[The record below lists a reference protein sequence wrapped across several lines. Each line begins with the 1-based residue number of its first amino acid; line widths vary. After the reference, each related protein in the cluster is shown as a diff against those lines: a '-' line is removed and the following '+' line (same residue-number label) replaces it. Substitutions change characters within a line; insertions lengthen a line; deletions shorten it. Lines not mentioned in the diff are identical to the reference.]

1 MTASIRSFGT
11 LLALAALGGCGRGE
25 QAGSTT
31 SDSTARNLTL
41 AAPESTAATG
51 DVAPPA
57 PAAEPS
63 AAAVPATRPPAAQPA
78 TAAPRQASARPAAPT
93 SYTLAAGARLHL
105 SVTDTITSRTAKN
118 GDSFVATVVE
128 DMTDSQGRVMVP
140 AGATVQGTILEVKP
154 APDPY
159 TAGTLRLALTSLT
172 VRGQSYPLQAAIDSL
187 ETVRQGRGV
196 TAGDAGKVAAGAAAG
211 AVLGRI
217 VGGNRTGT
225 IIGGVVGAAAG
236 AGVAH
241 NTKDSDV
248 VLPAGAHILA
258 TLGQALTIAA
268 R

>member
-1 MTASIRSFGT
+1 MYAEMRSIAAV
-11 LLALAALGGCGRGE
+11 LATAALVSCARGE
-25 QAGSTT
+25 QAGAATA
-31 SDSTARNLTL
+31 DSTARNLTL
-41 AAPESTAATG
+41 ASPESTAVGG
-51 DVAPPA
+51 DVAPA
-57 PAAEPS
+57 PAAEPP
-63 AAAVPATRPPAAQPA
+63 AAAPAPRPAARPPAPRPA
-78 TAAPRQASARPAAPT
+78 ATRPAAPT
-93 SYTLAAGARLHL
+93 SFTLGTGTRLHMG
-105 SVTDTITSRTAKN
+105 VTDTITSRTAKA
-118 GDSFVATVVE
+118 GDSFTATVVE
-128 DMTDSQGRVMVP
+128 DITDASGRVMVP
-140 AGATVQGTILEVKP
+140 AGSAVRGTIAEVKA

-159 TAGTLRLALTSLT
+159 TPGTLRLSLSTLT
-172 VRGQSYPLQAAIDSL
+172 VRGETYSINATIDSL

-217 VGGNRTGT
+217 VGGNKTGT

-258 TLGQALTIAA
+258 RLDQAVTIAA

>member
-1 MTASIRSFGT
+1 MTSEIRT
-11 LLALAALGGCGRGE
+11 LAAILALVAVSACGRGE
-25 QAGSTT
+25 RAESAA
-31 SDSTARNLTL
+31 DSTARNLTL
-41 AAPESTAATG
+41 ATPESTAVTG
-51 DVAPPA
+51 DV
-57 PAAEPS
+57 
-63 AAAVPATRPPAAQPA
+63 PPAATEEQPA
-78 TAAPRQASARPAAPT
+78 APALRTETPAPRPAAPRPAAPRPAAPAT
-93 SYTLAAGARLHL
+93 YTVAAGTRLHL
-105 SVTDTITSRTAKN
+105 GVTDTITSRTAKA
-118 GDSFVATVVE
+118 GDAFTATVVE
-128 DMTDSQGRVMVP
+128 DITDAAGRVVVP
-140 AGATVQGTILEVKP
+140 AGATVQGTIVEVKP

-159 TAGTLRLALTSLT
+159 TPGTLRLGLSSLT
-172 VRGQSYPLQAAIDSL
+172 VRGQSYALNATIDSL

-217 VGGNRTGT
+217 VGGNKTGT

-258 TLGQALTIAA
+258 TLAEALTIAA

>member
-1 MTASIRSFGT
+1 MTADIRT
-11 LLALAALGGCGRGE
+11 LAAVLATVAFVACARGD
-25 QAGSTT
+25 QAGNANA
-31 SDSTARNLTL
+31 DSTARNLTL
-41 AAPESTAATG
+41 ATPESTAVAG

-57 PAAEPS
+57 NPTPAATTP
-63 AAAVPATRPPAAQPA
+63 AAAP
-78 TAAPRQASARPAAPT
+78 APRTTAPAPRPTPARPTAPT
-93 SYTLAAGARLHL
+93 SYTLAAGTRLHL
-105 SVTDTITSRTAKN
+105 GVTDTITSRSAKA
-118 GDSFVATVVE
+118 GDTFTATVVE
-128 DMTDSQGRVMVP
+128 DMTDPSGRVTVP
-140 AGATVQGTILEVKP
+140 AGSTVQGTIVEVKP

-172 VRGQSYPLQAAIDSL
+172 VRGQAYPLDARIDSL

-211 AVLGRI
+211 AILGRI

-225 IIGGVVGAAAG
+225 IVGGVVGAAAG

-258 TLGQALTIAA
+258 TLAQALTVAA

>member
-1 MTASIRSFGT
+1 MTANIRT
-11 LLALAALGGCGRGE
+11 LATVFATVALAACGRGDE
-25 QAGSTT
+25 AGNAAA
-31 SDSTARNLTL
+31 DSTARNLTL
-41 AAPESTAATG
+41 ATPESTAVTG

-57 PAAEPS
+57 AQPPAATTP
-63 AAAVPATRPPAAQPA
+63 AAAPAPRPATPAPRPQATRPTAPA
-78 TAAPRQASARPAAPT
+78 
-93 SYTLAAGARLHL
+93 SYTLAAGTRLHL
-105 SVTDTITSRTAKN
+105 GVTDTITSRTAKS
-118 GDSFVATVVE
+118 GDAFTATVVE
-128 DMTDSQGRVMVP
+128 DMTDAAGRVMVP
-140 AGATVQGTILEVKP
+140 AGSTVHGTIVEVKP
-154 APDPY
+154 APGPDMP
-159 TAGTLRLALTSLT
+159 GTLRLALTSLS
-172 VRGQSYPLQAAIDSL
+172 VRGQSYPLQATIDSL

-211 AVLGRI
+211 AIVGRI

-258 TLGQALTIAA
+258 TLAQALQIAA